1 MNKNLNGIAS
11 ELFDKI
17 RSQFPRIKLG
27 DEDSAVTSDPE
38 DARFFE
44 FDFVHRGSA
53 LGRVTVSISEDEGL
67 VAVYSADIT
76 DSAQPSVKRV
86 FYNMLKELREFAK
99 QHLLTFD
106 TRDITKSNLEK
117 RDYSFLAATQ
127 FKESNM
133 NESKLFGT
141 SKTSYQT
148 IGEARIV
155 VKHSSPINVQHPA
168 GRAQRIESI
177 YIENAQGERFKYPYK
192 HLNGARALAQHVS
205 SGGNPYDS
213 IGQHVVGLSEEL
225 SKLRMFKSYVKRNP
239 MVSEAM
245 DSITCKVSDRI
256 EQVKESIARLQHPT
270 HYAAFAESFVEPE
283 SKEIPESV
291 VNDWIDRLTI
301 RTFNEELK
309 NVFPYIFKLVNEDD
323 IPVKE
328 LDADDLIAE
337 TYSDEYENEKPIP
350 EFEEYKLSIDRIA
363 EESDL
368 FGENNQELIDQL
380 NSLVSDALPVGV
392 DGTNAVESLKGI
404 IDDPELDDIFKELA
418 DISPETDA
426 RPILKDYIGIKDRE
440 NGTSVLDSINFEGSS
455 LSSVEEPE
463 VSAEPSTNTEEPVE
477 PSVGTGLELD
487 TETPAGDEEPLLQ
500 PETEE
505 PVTASYDR
513 NQMYESYSEQREDLL
528 SNRAEELIEFV
539 KSMFNGEEGN
549 FPKGEEGVLIA
560 CEKKFGDHVR
570 PMAERVVTTLQQV
583 SETVRMKRLAGIKE
597 ATFTKELKGKLGADC
612 ECSEE
617 TGSDCECKESPNQ
630 KAPRS
635 SVKESRE
642 LDAMLRIAGLK

>member
-1 MNKNLNGIAS
+1 MNKNLNGIVS

-27 DEDSAVTSDPE
+27 DEASKVTSDPSQ
-38 DARFFE
+38 ARFFE

-155 VKHSSPINVQHPA
+155 VKHSSPINTQHPA

-177 YIENAQGERFKYPYK
+177 YIENVQGERFKYPYK

-225 SKLRMFKSYVKRNP
+225 SKLRMFKNYVKRNP

-245 DSITCKVSDRI
+245 DSVTCKVSDRI

-323 IPVKE
+323 IPVKH
-328 LDADDLIAE
+328 LDAEDLISE
-337 TYSDEYENEKPIP
+337 MHSDEYENEKPIP
-350 EFEEYKLSIDRIA
+350 EFEEFESSIARIA
-363 EESDL
+363 EESNL
-368 FGENNQELIDQL
+368 FGKNNQELIDQL

-426 RPILKDYIGIKDRE
+426 RPILKDYIGIKDQE
-440 NGTSVLDSINFEGSS
+440 NGTSVLDSIDFEGGSQAA
-455 LSSVEEPE
+455 EPAAEPE
-463 VSAEPSTNTEEPVE
+463 VVAEPEN
-477 PSVGTGLELD
+477 SVTDDAPTDNELD
-487 TETPAGDEEPLLQ
+487 AAATGEVEPLLQ
-500 PETEE
+500 PETEK

-513 NQMYESYSEQREDLL
+513 NQMYESYGERSEDVFRDK
-528 SNRAEELIEFV
+528 ATELIEFV

-570 PMAERVVTTLQQV
+570 PMAEKVVTTLQQV
-583 SETVRMKRLAGIKE
+583 SETVRMKRLAGIQE
-597 ATFTKELKGKLGADC
+597 ATFTKELKGKLGTDC

-617 TGSDCECKESPNQ
+617 AGADCECKD
-630 KAPRS
+630 APKQRASRS
-635 SVKESRE
+635 SVKEARE
-642 LDAMLRIAGLK
+642 LDAMLRVAGLK